1 QGKSKRASHPPKPV
15 PNSKVRESSTAAA
28 ARQPILD
35 VATVDATPRRLV
47 SKEVVYGIKDV
58 WYDMVGDMEERAP
71 TTVEGL
77 SQRRSRVNTLFRD
90 RRYHL
95 YTAVLIES
103 EASLVRNVD
112 SSSKFYMYPRFLQL
126 MINAQIADLSSH
138 NTKYTSHAL
147 TQKVFAN
154 MRKVGKGFS
163 GVDTLL
169 FEGMLVPQQ
178 VQVDID
184 AAAEDEDAAEPTP
197 PSPTTTPPPLQQ
209 ELIHSTSHV
218 APTLP
223 PSLHQYPIAPPS
235 SPSPQQPPSHDVAI
249 SMDLLNQLLE
259 TCATPTKKVGNL
271 EQDKVAQAI
280 EIIKLKQRVRK
291 LEKTRKLKA
300 SGRMHQNRG
309 KIAEI
314 DAYEDVTLEEV
325 AAEVAKEVAVQ
336 GRLEESQA
344 HVYHLDLEHA
354 QKVLIVVAATT
365 TATTITA
372 APMPT
377 ASAPRRRN
385 GVVIRDLEETVT
397 PSVIVHSEPKFKD
410 KGNGILVKEPKPL
423 KKQAHIEQD
432 EAYARELEAEL
443 NANINRNEVID
454 QVKRKG
460 KQDNAVMRYQAL
472 KRKPQTKVQARKN
485 MMVYLKNMAG
495 FKMDCFKGITYD
507 EMRPIFEKHFNSIVA
522 FLEKGEKKLE
532 EEASKK
538 SKRKSE
544 TSKEKAAKKQKLDE
558 EVEELKTNLQII
570 PNDENDVYTE
580 ATL

>member
-1 QGKSKRASHPPKPV
+1 M
-15 PNSKVRESSTAAA
+15 
-28 ARQPILD
+28 
-35 VATVDATPRRLV
+35 RR
-47 SKEVVYGIKDV
+47 
-58 WYDMVGDMEERAP
+58 
-71 TTVEGL
+71 
-77 SQRRSRVNTLFRD
+77 
-90 RRYHL
+90 
-95 YTAVLIES
+95 
-103 EASLVRNVD
+103 
-112 SSSKFYMYPRFLQL
+112 
-126 MINAQIADLSSH
+126 
-138 NTKYTSHAL
+138 
-147 TQKVFAN
+147 
-154 MRKVGKGFS
+154 VGKGFS

-169 FEGMLVPQQ
+169 FEGMLVPRQ

-209 ELIHSTSHV
+209 ELIHSTSQV
-218 APTLP
+218 APTPP
-223 PSLHQYPIAPPS
+223 PSPHQYPIAPPS
-235 SPSPQQPPSHDVAI
+235 SPPPQQPPSHDAAI

-300 SGRMHQNRG
+300 SGLKRSRKVGTNQSVESS
-309 KIAEI
+309 A
-314 DAYEDVTLEEV
+314 DT
-325 AAEVAKEVAVQ
+325 

-354 QKVLIVVAATT
+354 QKVLSMQDDEAEPAKLTEVIEVVTTAKLMTELVAAAATT

-377 ASAPRRRN
+377 ASAPKRRK
-385 GVVIRDLEETVT
+385 GVVIRDLEETAT

-410 KGNGILVKEPKPL
+410 KGNRIL
-423 KKQAHIEQD
+423 
-432 EAYARELEAEL
+432 
-443 NANINRNEVID
+443 NEVID

-472 KRKPQTKVQARKN
+472 KRKPQTEAQARKN

-495 FKMDCFKGITYD
+495 FKMDFFKGITYD
-507 EMRPIFEKHFNSIVA
+507 EIRPIFEKHFNSIVA

-544 TSKEKAAKKQKLDE
+544 TSEEKAAKKQKLDE
-558 EVEELKTNLQII
+558 EVEELKTHLQII

-580 ATL
+580 ATLQL